1 MLRTSLLGE
10 SFTMPQSELNEQDVQ
25 GRWQKAARE
34 MPETPDTEMVSAS
47 GKRRHSR
54 GKTAGSDVH
63 VMFNDDH
70 LDELKPSEGRWRS
83 QVIGKGSYGTVYRAT
98 WRGQEVAI
106 KEMALPEQP
115 HDRGETARKAF
126 KKRVQAITEGFVK
139 EVLVCCDLAHPN
151 LVRMMGYSANPRS
164 KGTGLC
170 LVQEFLEGK
179 ALDHQLYV
187 EGWRPNELQVL
198 KAAVDVAR
206 GMRHL
211 HHHFQIDGR
220 PRPVVHRD
228 LKSPN
233 LLLTSPP
240 PRSSLEPHAEIK
252 ITDFGLTRDKE
263 MEEAAMKTGVMTGCG
278 SVLWMAPEILL
289 AGTCASQA

>member
-1 MLRTSLLGE
+1 M
-10 SFTMPQSELNEQDVQ
+10 
-25 GRWQKAARE
+25 
-34 MPETPDTEMVSAS
+34 
-47 GKRRHSR
+47 
-54 GKTAGSDVH
+54 
-63 VMFNDDH
+63 
-70 LDELKPSEGRWRS
+70 
-83 QVIGKGSYGTVYRAT
+83 
-98 WRGQEVAI
+98 
-106 KEMALPEQP
+106 
-115 HDRGETARKAF
+115 KAF
-126 KKRVQAITEGFVK
+126 KKRMQAITEGFVK

-170 LVQEFLEGK
+170 LIQEFLEGK

-289 AGTCASQA
+289 AGTCASPGLEPALHMRNLPSHRCFAQTMRRWTCSPSPCAWWSSSTGGCRGRAHAPRRRCRTR